1 MTRIPMKYLLEQ
13 AQPLPPDSLANTM
26 NICNIISIYM
36 VTIIIMPDATAYQN
50 TAIFAISYISATYH
64 LAITMA
70 GIYDIL
76 RVPEVALVDAP
87 I

>member
-1 MTRIPMKYLLEQ
+1 
-13 AQPLPPDSLANTM
+13 
-26 NICNIISIYM
+26 M

>member
-1 MTRIPMKYLLEQ
+1 MKYYIHGQ
-13 AQPLPPDSLANTM
+13 TQSLPHDSLANTM
-26 NICNIISIYM
+26 FICNIISIYIM
-36 VTIIIMPDATAYQN
+36 VTIIFMPDATAYQN

-70 GIYDIL
+70 GLYDIL

>member
-1 MTRIPMKYLLEQ
+1 MKYYIHGQ
-13 AQPLPPDSLANTM
+13 TQSLPHDSLANSTM
-26 NICNIISIYM
+26 FICNIISIYIM